1 MSSSSQRVV
10 VLTGASRGLGASLA
24 QQFLAAHT
32 LLITISRSENKPL
45 MNAAAQLGAAHHGIL
60 ADLSCPKDTINA
72 HEQLVT
78 LLPKQASHYRLI
90 NNAGTV
96 DPVSLCNKLSDST
109 AIAQA
114 LQLNVGAVIS
124 LTATF
129 LALIENTAADKR
141 ILNISSGAG
150 RRPVAGWAVYGSSK
164 AALDYYTQTLAAEDH
179 GVRCVS
185 LAPGVINTS
194 MQATIREQNRDDFPD
209 LSRFI
214 DLHQKQQLSS
224 ADDTAAHII
233 KYLESPTFG
242 DQVIDDIRHYS

>member
-1 MSSSSQRVV
+1 MR
-10 VLTGASRGLGASLA
+10 
-24 QQFLAAHT
+24 
-32 LLITISRSENKPL
+32 
-45 MNAAAQLGAAHHGIL
+45 HHGIL

-194 MQATIREQNRDDFPD
+194 MQATIGNKIATTSLTYRA
-209 LSRFI
+209 LSISIKNSSFHRRMIRLPILLNTLKAPHSAIRLSTTFVITLRFT
-214 DLHQKQQLSS
+214 L
-224 ADDTAAHII
+224 
-233 KYLESPTFG
+233 P
-242 DQVIDDIRHYS
+242 